1 MAKKTAKKA
10 PAAKTAKKKAPAKK
24 APAKKAKAAEY
35 VPDPIEEKAFKLAQS
50 SAKVRKDLELE
61 VTLAMTIAVRK
72 VFDKHGVAL
81 AEDQANRMA
90 MVLFG

>member
-10 PAAKTAKKKAPAKK
+10 PVAKTTKKKAPAKK

-50 SAKVRKDLELE
+50 SAKVRKDLEME
-61 VTLAMTIAVRK
+61 VTLAMTTAVRG
-72 VFDKHGVAL
+72 VFKKHGVVL
-81 AEDQANRMA
+81 AEEQANRMA